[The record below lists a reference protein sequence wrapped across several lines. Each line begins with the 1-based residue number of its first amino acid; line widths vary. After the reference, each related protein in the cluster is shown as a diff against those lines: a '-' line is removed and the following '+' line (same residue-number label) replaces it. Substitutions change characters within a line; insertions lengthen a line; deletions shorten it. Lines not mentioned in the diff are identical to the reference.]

1 MNFEVVFS
9 TKADDQLEKLQDY
22 LAKRFYPANAER
34 YVQRL
39 TQACHSL
46 AKAPYRGTV
55 RNDLAPG
62 LRTVGL
68 SVQRRYISRLLAS
81 RWLSSALVMA
91 AGFERV
97 FE

>member
-46 AKAPYRGTV
+46 AEAPYRGTV

-62 LRTVGL
+62 LRTVG
-68 SVQRRYISRLLAS
+68 
-81 RWLSSALVMA
+81 
-91 AGFERV
+91 FERTATIYFAIV
-97 FE
+97 GEQVVIVSIGYGRRF